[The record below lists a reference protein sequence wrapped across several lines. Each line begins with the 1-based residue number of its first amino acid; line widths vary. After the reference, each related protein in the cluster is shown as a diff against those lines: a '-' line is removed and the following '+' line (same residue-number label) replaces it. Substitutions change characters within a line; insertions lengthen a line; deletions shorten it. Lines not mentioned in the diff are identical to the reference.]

1 MFPESHYLDISHHS
15 LNKHGEELCGDK
27 VEVFKSSDR
36 MIVVLADGL
45 GSGVK
50 ANILATL
57 TTKIMI
63 TMLENGAGIHETI
76 ETIIST
82 LPVCQVRKIGYSTF
96 SILEIDDSM
105 KCRIIE
111 FDNPPVF
118 VSRNHKLLELEKE
131 ELLIGGKKVKIAE
144 MKLDIGDE
152 ITLCSDG
159 VIHAGV
165 GNILNHGWEWHHV
178 AEFLISQRLP
188 SAEKLNRRLIDTCN
202 KLYGGKAGDDTTAV
216 TVKVRKPERVQV
228 FTGPPEDQKTDRIF
242 VDTFMKSTGKKVVCG
257 GTAAN
262 IFSRELGESIETD
275 IEYIDPEVPPI
286 AKIKGLDL
294 VTEGVLTLR
303 MVLGRLSEIEH
314 TSAEPIFNK
323 EDGVS
328 KLMKVFY
335 EESTHV
341 DFWVGRA
348 INPAHQNPDF
358 PNELGI
364 KINVVR
370 DLVDQ
375 LRVLGKTVTI
385 KYMIENQVGDGNA

>member
-1 MFPESHYLDISHHS
+1 MLPDSHYIDVAHHS
-15 LNKHGEELCGDK
+15 LNKYGEELCGDK
-27 VEVFKSSDR
+27 VEVVKADDR

-57 TTKIMI
+57 TTKIMT
-63 TMLENGAGIHETI
+63 TMLENGADIRETI
-76 ETIIST
+76 ETIINT

-96 SILEIDDSM
+96 SILEIRDNL

-118 VSRNHKLLELEKE
+118 MNRGHKMYDLKKE
-131 ELLIGGKKVKIAE
+131 ELLIGGKKVKISE
-144 MKLDIGDE
+144 LPLQIGDE

-178 AEFLISQRLP
+178 ADFLTLQRLS
-188 SAEKLNRRLIDTCN
+188 SAEKLNRRLVETCG
-202 KLYGGKAGDDTTAV
+202 KLYGDRPGDDTTAV
-216 TVKVRKPERVQV
+216 TVKVRRPERVQI
-228 FTGPPEDQKTDRIF
+228 FTGPPEDARLDNAF
-242 VDTFMKSTGKKVVCG
+242 VKEFMKSRGKKVVCG

-262 IFSRELGESIETD
+262 IFSRELGRDIETSLD
-275 IEYIDPEVPPI
+275 YIDPEVPPT

-294 VTEGVLTLR
+294 VTEGVLTLK
-303 MVLGRLSEIEH
+303 MVLNRLIELEKGCE
-314 TSAEPIFNK
+314 EPVFNK
-323 EDGVS
+323 EDGVTQ
-328 KLMKVFY
+328 LLEIFY
-335 EESTHV
+335 DASTHIH
-341 DFWVGRA
+341 FWVGRA

-364 KINVVR
+364 KVNVVR
-370 DLVDQ
+370 DIIKQ
-375 LRVLGKTVTI
+375 LEKMGKIVTLQ
-385 KYMIENQVGDGNA
+385 YMIEQ